1 VSGAKKM
8 ATRQR
13 VSNPSVFGRLR
24 YFIGRAVLNIK
35 QNIFI
40 NLVTML
46 TIAIGLLIIAVFL
59 LLLVNLEGVAHEWT
73 RQVQVTVYLD
83 KEPAS
88 QELSQI
94 VSRIKSLQYTDSVNY
109 ITKEDALKR
118 FRARLRGQESLME
131 GVTADLLPASIEITL
146 KKGGRDSE
154 SVESFVSRLKQ
165 IPGVSEVQYGEE
177 WVRKLTTFMQLARFV
192 VTLIGGFLLISV
204 LFIVS
209 NTIKLTIYARK
220 DELEILSLVGAT
232 RFFIKAPFLIEGV
245 IQGFVGSLLA
255 LILLSTSYYTFLY
268 NAADFLRLTP
278 TSSGLQFLPLSYLAV
293 LLFAGVFLGF
303 IGSLASLKRFITF

>member
-1 VSGAKKM
+1 M

-73 RQVQVTVYLD
+73 RQVQVTVYLE

-94 VSRIKSLQYTDSVNY
+94 VSRIKSLQYTDSVNF

-232 RFFIKAPFLIEGV
+232 RFFIKAPFLIEGI

-255 LILLSTSYYTFLY
+255 LILLSASYYTFLY

-293 LLFAGVFLGF
+293 ILFAGILLGF